1 MKILWTKRF
10 RDSFADCVEKEFI
23 IRELAELQ
31 KHVSNRVLNTRK
43 AKSVAGSAFTNC
55 KKYGVTLMQW
65 DINAEA
71 RLLYGF
77 DKELL
82 LIDFSASLRHDCLG
96 NFNRLTSGQQ
106 GALVRDSEPLSDF
119 LIEEISHIDQVK
131 PSLNSLTTV
140 QSKGDR
146 YLYPEERTR
155 EWLTYLD
162 KEQKGV
168 SDAITSSILN
178 GNGYRMLLVLGG
190 AGTGKTMILRDVAH
204 RVRLTSGYFCELR
217 VPSGVREFLQSEGAE
232 VPGLAPAPNPVC
244 AILCDD
250 PITLDKAQEA
260 INSAKELSIPV
271 VIAIDPIQ
279 WHQRL
284 SVQKF
289 VKLIDKEKPVQFRLT
304 VNYRQGKKVGQP
316 AIDAIRVFRSRTSE
330 FTDRFQEQ
338 INKSKGAAF
347 ERISLTNIKFAE
359 DAGTYAFYSA
369 DEFNP
374 MNVLNELR
382 RVGRFKTER
391 KWPKLLIGTDNKNS
405 YPFGI
410 PTLIDF
416 YQQEIDSNLR
426 FKQRAFS
433 QFEQIRGTEFE
444 SVFIFIKR
452 NVWKKIVEGVE
463 GAKDK
468 EWSELNAPLTF
479 LTRAENRCVVFE
491 LPEETTSVPI
501 ESADSQRTE
510 NRMRPVFDAWLDS
523 ITSS

>member
-1 MKILWTKRF
+1 METVWTKRF

-23 IRELAELQ
+23 IREIAELQ
-31 KHVSNRVLNTRK
+31 KHVSNRVINTRK
-43 AKSVAGSAFTNC
+43 AKSVAGSASANC

-77 DKELL
+77 DEELL
-82 LIDFSASLRHDCLG
+82 LIDFSASLRHDCLS

-106 GALVRDSEPLSDF
+106 GALVGDSEPLSEF
-119 LIEEISHIDQVK
+119 LEEEISRVDQTK
-131 PSLNSLTTV
+131 LSLKSLTTI
-140 QSKGDR
+140 QSSGDR

-162 KEQKGV
+162 REQKAV
-168 SDAITSSILN
+168 SDAITTSILN
-178 GNGYRMLLVLGG
+178 EGDYRMLLILGG

-204 RVRLTSGYFCELR
+204 RVRLTSGHFCELR
-217 VPSGVREFLQSEGAE
+217 VPSGVKEFLQSEGAE
-232 VPGLAPAPNPVC
+232 VPGLPPVPSPMQ

-260 INSAKELSIPV
+260 INAAKELGVPV

-289 VKLIDKEKPVQFRLT
+289 AKLIETEKPLQFRLS

-316 AIDAIRVFRSRTSE
+316 AIDAIRDFRARTSE
-330 FTDRFQEQ
+330 FKDRFQEQ
-338 INKSKGAAF
+338 INKSKGADF
-347 ERISLTNIKFAE
+347 ERISLTSIKFAE

-369 DEFNP
+369 EEFSP
-374 MNVLNELR
+374 MNFLSELR

-405 YPFGI
+405 YPFSI
-410 PTLIDF
+410 PTLIDL
-416 YQQEIDSNLR
+416 YQQEIDSSLR

-433 QFEQIRGTEFE
+433 QFEEIRGTEFE

-452 NVWKKIVEGVE
+452 SLWRKIVEGVE

-491 LPEETTSVPI
+491 LPDETTSVPI
-501 ESADSQRTE
+501 ENASSQRIE
-510 NRMRPVFDAWLDS
+510 NRMRPVFDTWLDS
-523 ITSS
+523 ITAS